1 MDKRNEKDE
10 VSASWILDRI
20 NPGISPTKLIGVYD
34 EICSNYD
41 KNVVILDYGGPS
53 TAAEEIANMVPEK
66 KRQQVRVL
74 DVAAGTGLVGCHL
87 HKKGFTNIDAL
98 EPSEGMMNI
107 LKKTGVYTLKY
118 QEFIGTGHSTVPK
131 DTYEVVVVCGSLAPG
146 HIQVEGINDLIN
158 VAKPGGL
165 VVILMRLEFFLTH
178 DEYKDKMENF
188 MDRLEK
194 TNVWRKEVKKTVPN
208 FYSGKEGILFIYRVL

>member
-131 DTYEVVVVCGSLAPG
+131 
-146 HIQVEGINDLIN
+146 
-158 VAKPGGL
+158 GGL
-165 VVILMRLEFFLTH
+165 VVILMRLEFFLTL

>member
-1 MDKRNEKDE
+1 MMEVALENFKAKMDKRSEKDE
-10 VSASWILDRI
+10 VSVNWLIDQI
-20 NPGISPTKLIGVYD
+20 NPGINPTKVTAIYD
-34 EICSNYD
+34 EICSHYD
-41 KNVVILDYGGPS
+41 KNYAILDYEGPS
-53 TAAEEIANMVPEK
+53 IAAEEIANMVAEK
-66 KRQQVRVL
+66 ERQKVRVL

-107 LKKTGVYTLKY
+107 LKNTGVYTVKY
-118 QEFIGTGHSTVPK
+118 QEFIGLGQSTVPK
-131 DTYEVVVVCGSLAPG
+131 DAYDVVVVCGSFAPG

-165 VVILMRLEFFLTH
+165 VVILMRLECFLSD
-178 DEYKDKMENF
+178 DEFKDKMADY

-194 TNVWRKEVKKTVPN
+194 THVWRQVM
-208 FYSGKEGILFIYRVL
+208 SL

>member
-1 MDKRNEKDE
+1 
-10 VSASWILDRI
+10 
-20 NPGISPTKLIGVYD
+20 
-34 EICSNYD
+34 
-41 KNVVILDYGGPS
+41 
-53 TAAEEIANMVPEK
+53 MVPEK

-131 DTYEVVVVCGSLAPG
+131 
-146 HIQVEGINDLIN
+146 
-158 VAKPGGL
+158 GGL

-194 TNVWRKEVKKTVPN
+194 TNVWRKVM
-208 FYSGKEGILFIYRVL
+208 SL

>member
-131 DTYEVVVVCGSLAPG
+131 
-146 HIQVEGINDLIN
+146 
-158 VAKPGGL
+158 GGL